1 MFQITLRRAC
11 GLMEL
16 ERSSYYYRGHQRDNQ
31 ALTVRL
37 KELAGR
43 RVRYGY
49 RRLTILLRREGWRV
63 NAKRVYRIY
72 RQEGLAVRMKVR
84 KKRAAQ
90 PRLALGTAERQNQR
104 WSMDFMT
111 DRLVDGRAF
120 RVLTIVDQYSRECPL
135 LEAGRSLTGKEV
147 VESLDRLAL
156 FRGLPESITV
166 DNGAEFCSRAVDA
179 WAYAHGV
186 KLDFIRPGKPVEN
199 GYIESFNGKLR
210 DECLNVEL
218 FFSVADARQ
227 KLERWRRDYNE
238 QRPHSALGGLA
249 PLAYLRRVV
258 EKPMG
263 TALGE
268 FPLILPVQ

>member
-120 RVLTIVDQYSRECPL
+120 RVLTIVDQYSRE
-135 LEAGRSLTGKEV
+135 
-147 VESLDRLAL
+147 
-156 FRGLPESITV
+156 
-166 DNGAEFCSRAVDA
+166 
-179 WAYAHGV
+179 
-186 KLDFIRPGKPVEN
+186 
-199 GYIESFNGKLR
+199 
-210 DECLNVEL
+210 
-218 FFSVADARQ
+218 
-227 KLERWRRDYNE
+227 
-238 QRPHSALGGLA
+238 
-249 PLAYLRRVV
+249 
-258 EKPMG
+258 
-263 TALGE
+263 
-268 FPLILPVQ
+268 

>member
-1 MFQITLRRAC
+1 MQ
-11 GLMEL
+11 L
-16 ERSSYYYRGHQRDNQ
+16 ERSSYYYQAHPRDNR
-31 ALTVRL
+31 AVTVRL
-37 KELAGR
+37 KELAAV

-72 RQEGLAVRMKVR
+72 RTEGLAVRTKVR

-90 PRLALGTAERQNQR
+90 PRIPLGDATRENQR
-104 WSMDFMT
+104 WSMDFMM

-135 LEAGRSLTGKEV
+135 LEAGKSLTGKQV

-218 FFSVADARQ
+218 FYSVADARQ

-238 QRPHSALGGLA
+238 QRPHSALGGMA

-258 EKPMG
+258 ENQKG
-263 TALGE
+263 TAPGR
-268 FPLILPVQ
+268 FPPVPRVQ

>member
-1 MFQITLRRAC
+1 MQ
-11 GLMEL
+11 L
-16 ERSSYYYRGHQRDNQ
+16 ERSSYYYRARPRDNQ

-37 KELAGR
+37 KELAAA

-49 RRLTILLRREGWRV
+49 RRLTILRRREGWRV

-72 RQEGLAVRMKVR
+72 RQEGLAVRRKVR

-90 PRLALGTAERQNQR
+90 PRLALGTAERENQR

-120 RVLTIVDQYSRECPL
+120 RVLTVVDQYSRECPL
-135 LEAGRSLTGKEV
+135 LEAGRSLTGKAV

-166 DNGAEFCSRAVDA
+166 DNGAEFCSRAVDG
-179 WAYAHGV
+179 WAYQHGV

-218 FFSVADARQ
+218 FYSVADARQ

-238 QRPHSALGGLA
+238 HRPHSALGGLA

-263 TALGE
+263 TAPAG
-268 FPLILPVQ
+268 FPLTRPVQ